1 MESGIN
7 YIAFTSRG
15 ILLTD
20 DLHETD
26 HTGAWARFLRTSY
39 KKEMGIISREYPHV
53 RSLIIKYSDIQRWGS
68 LGIELADELL
78 ENPGKV
84 IEDIQEAI
92 KSQALILGPNN
103 KEIKDL
109 NIRFTGIAKKR
120 LLRDLRYE
128 DVNTMVAVEGAIVHR
143 ASEVNPRLI
152 QSVSKCPAGHF
163 TVTRQASH
171 IKFREP
177 ECCATDG
184 CTYKKLE
191 LLPKRSKF
199 TDQQRL
205 KIQDSAEGLKPG
217 QQPQLMEVVCLDDA
231 CDQIYAGERATFN
244 AIVRSTQRIIKG
256 EKSTVFDLHLEI
268 SSIEQGARDFEE
280 IPYTEDEELE
290 IRNIAKSG
298 NALELISRSIAP
310 SIWGNEDV
318 KKALAL
324 QMFGGVTKI
333 YDDGQ
338 RERGEIHI
346 TLLGDYGV
354 AKTQLAKYA
363 ITQSPRGIFISAVS
377 ASGPG
382 LIGATKQDPEEGGR
396 WYVEAG
402 ELPQADLGVAAIDEI
417 DKADKETLNTLYNVM
432 QDGECRISKAAKRT
446 LKARTSLILCGNP
459 KYQKFDL
466 FADIIDQITIPPAL
480 INRCDFVFIMTD
492 SKAHDKEISD
502 HISNANYYGQCKAA
516 GKLEKVSD
524 EQKAMVLPPIT
535 PKLLKKYI
543 AYAKNNIHPIMT
555 KAAMEKIN
563 AYYLKIRGSTMN
575 ESTAPVTPR
584 QLQSLIRACEAAAMS
599 RLSNE
604 VALKDVDEVLPVF
617 DRCIRMTI
625 TDPKTGKIDA
635 GRMGQGL
642 SSNKASLIAAI
653 KEIVKAEPGLKI
665 GLLLAKLDERNFK
678 NENEIRET
686 LKKMLAAP
694 AVLYEPKYESYNLM

>member
-1 MESGIN
+1 MTGES
-7 YIAFTSRG
+7 
-15 ILLTD
+15 
-20 DLHETD
+20 LHELD
-26 HTGAWARFLRTSY
+26 RCGDWANFLKISY
-39 KKEMGIISREYPHV
+39 KKEMGIIAREYPHV
-53 RSLIIKYSDIQRWGS
+53 RSLVIKYADIERWGKT
-68 LGIELADELL
+68 GIALADELM

-92 KSQALILGPNN
+92 KANALIRTANN
-103 KEIKDL
+103 KEIKNL

-128 DVNTMVAVEGAIVHR
+128 DVNTMVAVEAAIVHR

-152 QSVSKCPAGHF
+152 ESVSKCPGGHF
-163 TVTRQASH
+163 TVTRQSSH
-171 IKFREP
+171 IKFKEP
-177 ECCATDG
+177 EGCATDG
-184 CTYKKLE
+184 CQYKKLE

-199 TDQQRL
+199 TDQQRI
-205 KIQDSAEGLKPG
+205 KIQDSPEGLKPG
-217 QQPQLMEVVCLDDA
+217 QQPQLMDIVCLDDV

-244 AIVRSTQRIIKG
+244 AIVRSTQRIIRG
-256 EKSTVFDLHLEI
+256 EKSTVFDLHLDI
-268 SSIEQGARDFEE
+268 SSIESGARDFEE
-280 IPYTEDEELE
+280 ISYTDDEELKIKE
-290 IRNIAKSG
+290 IAKSG
-298 NALELISRSIAP
+298 NALEQISRSIAP
-310 SIWGNEDV
+310 SIWGNEDI

-480 INRCDFVFIMTD
+480 INRCDLVFIMVD
-492 SKAHDKEISD
+492 SKQHDKEISE

-516 GKLEKVSD
+516 GKPEKISD
-524 EQKAMVLPPIT
+524 EQKASITPPISQ
-535 PKLLKKYI
+535 KLLKQYI
-543 AYAKNNIHPIMT
+543 AYAKNNIHPIMNQ
-555 KAAMEKIN
+555 AAMAKIN
-563 AYYLKIRGSTMN
+563 AYYVKIRGSTVD
-575 ESTAPVTPR
+575 ESKAPITPR
-584 QLQSLIRACEAAAMS
+584 QQQSII
-599 RLSNE
+599 RLSEAMAKLRLSPE
-604 VALKDVDEVLPVF
+604 VTLKDVDAVLEIF
-617 DRCIRMTI
+617 DKCIKMTI

-635 GRMGQGL
+635 GRMGQGV
-642 SSNKASLIAAI
+642 SSNKASMIAAI
-653 KEIVKAEPGLKI
+653 KDIVKGEPGIKLN
-665 GLLLAKLDERNFK
+665 LLMAKLDERNFK
-678 NENEIRET
+678 NEHEIKAV
-686 LKKMLAAP
+686 LKMMTEAP
-694 AVLYEPKYESYNLM
+694 AALYEPKYECYRLV